1 MKLLK
6 IFIIV
11 SMILINTACSLDMR
25 SLLKNYLSG
34 TPTPETKQP
43 GNRPTAPLKPSAPP
57 TPAIPVQVSP
67 KDGAPMVEIAAGDFL
82 MGSMSVSKGSYFANE
97 VPQHRIFLPAY
108 WIDQTEVTLGQFSI
122 FIAETGY
129 VTEAEK
135 EKQGYVFN
143 ISTSDWYKT
152 KNANW
157 RQPQAQGADITL
169 VSEEYPVTQVTYND
183 AVAFCAWAGRRLPTE
198 AEWEKAAR
206 GNLAC
211 IYPWDRP
218 DATSAACLRAPD
230 ATLLNYKLHIKS
242 VTPVGKYRSGASPY
256 GAMDMA
262 GNVWEWIVDWYKD
275 DYYYRTGDTNPLG
288 PPEGTD
294 RVLRGGSWTSNAEQV
309 RAAARF
315 HRPPNYRA
323 DDLGFR
329 CALTIPK
336 TSD

>member
-1 MKLLK
+1 MKFLPTLI
-6 IFIIV
+6 IFTLAIV
-11 SMILINTACSLDMR
+11 NVGCSDEMR
-25 SLLKNYLSG
+25 GILKNYLSG
-34 TPTPETKQP
+34 TPTPQAVKLDNKPTVSPKTSA
-43 GNRPTAPLKPSAPP
+43 PTALPFPI
-57 TPAIPVQVSP
+57 TMSP

-82 MGSMSVSKGSYFANE
+82 MGSLTASKGSYYANE
-97 VPQHRIFLPAY
+97 IPQHRVFLPGY
-108 WIDQTEVTLGQFSI
+108 WIDQMEVTLGQFSK
-122 FIAETGY
+122 FVAETGY

-157 RQPQAQGADITL
+157 QQPQAQGADITL
-169 VSEEYPVTQVTYND
+169 VSEEYPVTQVSYND
-183 AVAFCAWAGRRLPTE
+183 ATAYCLWAGRRLPTE

-206 GNLAC
+206 GNLGC
-211 IYPWDRP
+211 FYPWDRP
-218 DATSAACLRAPD
+218 DASSDACMRAPD
-230 ATLLNYKLHIKS
+230 ASLLNYKLHVKS

-262 GNVWEWIVDWYKD
+262 GNVWEWVSDWYKE

-294 RVLRGGSWTSNAEQV
+294 RSVRGGSWTSTVEHV

-329 CALTIPK
+329 CALTIP
-336 TSD
+336 